1 MSFLDHISRFIGRP
15 DSDEEHWDAQAAK
28 IRRAV
33 LRSGLF
39 EEHWYVE
46 SYPDVVQHSQGP
58 LHHFVYFG
66 LMEGRIPGPRVP
78 GSLYRERLER
88 GEGHDTWSR
97 LYILNEI
104 AESDAAPAP
113 PPPDAVPLPADTSSL
128 GSLVVESGLFD
139 HAWYVARYPDIRRAG
154 VDPLAHFVYFGADEL
169 RNPGPLFDSKW
180 YAATHKEYAL
190 TGFSP
195 IEHYLRIGRA
205 QGARPNGG
213 TPHERQLEIV
223 REIRRGSAASA
234 PGPDRL
240 LVHRLAAAGKSGA
253 GKPLP
258 DRVEESQPAAVL
270 IVVGDTALE
279 EGAEERFATVLAE
292 EGACFAYADH
302 DSVTDE
308 GQYVHPR
315 HKPEY
320 SPEYL
325 RHQAYVGPVLGISA
339 DMLARM
345 DLDAFAAR
353 VEAEGVRG
361 LAAELLAYAGDGR
374 THRVVRI
381 PEVLS
386 HVRGED
392 ASTITH
398 HAGRPQ
404 LDGGWPK
411 VSVLIPTRDMA
422 EVTRGCIESI
432 ESRSTYP
439 RDRIE
444 IVLIDNGSKDEA
456 ALAYF
461 EELSR
466 KADHRV
472 VRAPGR
478 FNFAAI
484 NNAGVRESTG
494 EVLVFLNNDTTV
506 IEPDWLEELVAY
518 AMQEDIG
525 AVGCRLLYPDG
536 TIQHGGTVLGVQ
548 GVGAHCRVGQPNE
561 LAVDDCTREMS
572 TVTGACLAIRRGL
585 FDALGGFDPVLAVA
599 FNDVKLCIEAMR
611 AGRRNVYVGRA
622 LLHHHESK
630 SRGYDDS
637 PEKASRTRREAT
649 YVRRLY
655 PELFRDDPHYS
666 PNLSLQEVGEVA
678 LPPRGLGPRRPRPP
692 GQKGHV
698 LLLSWTHRLAQGV
711 PCVLRE
717 QAIRFREEGW
727 RVSVGGPVADREFDY
742 PQCERI
748 ELSTPEAAAM
758 HAVLN
763 GVDAIVA
770 HTPPFYSVV
779 RWLGRWPL
787 FYVVDHGEPPPELFA
802 DRDGRLAANWEK
814 WFCAA
819 LANRVFAISEAVR
832 NQGFEPR
839 ARVLRNGNTHL
850 ARWTEESRGVRRK
863 VREQLGLKGKMVV
876 LNVCRFEE
884 QDRLY
889 KGVDHYAEVAQATP
903 YLCPQLAGRVEF
915 VLAGRGSTRDVQ
927 EMERAGLRVFAN
939 LSDAE
944 LAELYAAADA
954 YTNFSRW
961 EGYNLGIGQA
971 LAMGLPVVASDIEA
985 HREFPIAVTNDV
997 AVAVRMLGD
1006 IAKAPIKR
1014 EAVCYDWTGPT
1025 RELEETVAADV
1036 AAHASAGSSRAKRR
1050 RP

>member
-15 DSDEEHWDAQAAK
+15 DSDEEHWDAQTSK

-39 EEHWYVE
+39 EEQWYVS
-46 SYPDVVQHSQGP
+46 SYPDVVHHSQGP
-58 LHHFVYFG
+58 LHHFVSFG

-78 GSLYRERLER
+78 GSLYRERLEK
-88 GEGHDTWSR
+88 GEGHDSWSR

-104 AESDAAPAP
+104 AEAEAAPAP
-113 PPPDAVPLPADTSSL
+113 SPAEAVPLPTDTASL
-128 GSLVVESGLFD
+128 GSLVVEGGLFD

-180 YAATHKEYAL
+180 YADTYKEYAL

-205 QGARPNGG
+205 KGARPNGG
-213 TPHERQLEIV
+213 TPHERQLALV
-223 REIRRGSAASA
+223 REIRRGSAAPAS
-234 PGPDRL
+234 GPDRL
-240 LVHRLAAAGKSGA
+240 LVHPLPGVGKSGA

-258 DRVEESQPAAVL
+258 ERVKESQPAAVL
-270 IVVGDTALE
+270 IVVGDTVLE
-279 EGAEERFATVLAE
+279 EGAEERFGIALAE

-302 DSVTDE
+302 DRVTDE

-315 HKPEY
+315 FKPEY

-325 RHQAYVGPVLGISA
+325 RHQPYVGPVLGIAA

-345 DLDAFAAR
+345 DLAAFAAR

-374 THRVVRI
+374 EHRVLRI

-392 ASTITH
+392 ASTRTH
-398 HAGRPQ
+398 PAGRP
-404 LDGGWPK
+404 DVEGGWPK

-422 EVTRGCIESI
+422 EVTRACIESI

-456 ALAYF
+456 ALEYF

-466 KADHRV
+466 QANRRV

-478 FNFAAI
+478 FNFALL

-494 EVLVFLNNDTTV
+494 EVLVFLNNDTMV

-518 AMQEDIG
+518 ATQEDIG
-525 AVGCRLLYPDG
+525 AVGCKLLYPDG

-572 TVTGACLAIRRGL
+572 TVTGACLAIRREL

-611 AGRRNVYVGRA
+611 AGHRNIYVGRA

-637 PEKASRTRREAT
+637 PEKAARTRREAT
-649 YVRRLY
+649 YVRRQY
-655 PELFRDDPHYS
+655 PELFQDDPYYS
-666 PNLSLQEVGEVA
+666 PNLSLQDVGEVA
-678 LPPRGLGPRRPRPP
+678 LPPRGLGPPRARPP

-698 LLLSWTHRLAQGV
+698 LLLSWTHRMAQGV

-717 QAIRFREEGW
+717 QALRFREEGW

-748 ELSTPEAAAM
+748 ELATPEAAAM
-758 HAVLN
+758 HAVRN

-779 RWLGRWPL
+779 RWLGRCPL
-787 FYVVDHGEPPPELFA
+787 VYVMDHGEPPPEFFA
-802 DRDGRLAANWEK
+802 DREGRVGANAEK

-819 LANRVFAISEAVR
+819 LAKRVFAISEAVR

-839 ARVLRNGNTHL
+839 TRVIRNGNTHL
-850 ARWTEESRGVRRK
+850 SRWTDESPGVRRRA
-863 VREQLGLKGKMVV
+863 RERLGLKGKLVV

-889 KGVDHYAEVAQATP
+889 KGVDHYAEVAQAMP
-903 YLCPQLAGRVEF
+903 YLCPPLAGRVEF
-915 VLAGRGSTRDVQ
+915 VLAGRGSSRDAQ
-927 EMERAGLRVFAN
+927 AMERAGLRVFAN
-939 LSDAE
+939 LSDTE
-944 LAELYAAADA
+944 LTDLYAAADA
-954 YTNFSRW
+954 YMNFSRW

-971 LAMGLPVVASDIEA
+971 LAMGLPVIASDIEA
-985 HREFPIAVTNDV
+985 HREFPISVTNDV
-997 AVAVRMLGD
+997 AVAVQMLGD
-1006 IAKAPIKR
+1006 IAKAARKR
-1014 EAVCYDWTGPT
+1014 EAICFEWTGPT
-1025 RELEETVAADV
+1025 REFEELIAADV
-1036 AAHASAGSSRAKRR
+1036 AAHGSAGPCRPKRHR
-1050 RP
+1050 S